1 MRIKIGTK
9 YKVYIDVLMSAL
21 FFSLAHISFQFGV
34 SGINFSWPQL
44 VSPFLMGSCIGMVY
58 KKTDSVWICMIIHGI
73 VNIVAVTV

>member
-44 VSPFLMGSCIGMVY
+44 VSPFLMGSCIGMVFDILPSL
-58 KKTDSVWICMIIHGI
+58 KKGDSYCVQA
-73 VNIVAVTV
+73 NA